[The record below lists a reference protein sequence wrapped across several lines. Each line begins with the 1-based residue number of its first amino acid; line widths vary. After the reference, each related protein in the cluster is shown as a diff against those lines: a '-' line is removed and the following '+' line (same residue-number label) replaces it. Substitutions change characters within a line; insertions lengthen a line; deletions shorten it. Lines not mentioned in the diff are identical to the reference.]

1 MNEVANRPAGGALA
15 ALNALKKGIAN
26 VRETIV
32 TKSTNPFMK
41 LGRDGLWNYG
51 AENIE
56 VENGSLWAINVLSF
70 EHGWVAWERGDDAD
84 NSDGPKGEV
93 MWPMSHPL
101 PDKSEMKDV
110 GAEWKYQISV
120 EMLCIN
126 GTDKGEQ
133 ALYKAN
139 SVGATDAMDGL
150 TKAIGIHLDE
160 DESTPVPI
168 VSLLSDSYQH
178 KKWGKTYVPVIK
190 IVDWVPM
197 SDQLPVAADPEP
209 KAKVEA
215 AKPRT
220 RSVPASKP
228 AETPAPAAADDD
240 DAELAELQRRIAEKK
255 AAKEA
260 QQTTA
265 VDPAVAAK
273 AAAKA
278 KLLAEMAALDADD
291 GQAAQTAPAAQAEAP
306 ASGQPQR
313 RRRS

>member
-220 RSVPASKP
+220 RSVPATK
-228 AETPAPAAADDD
+228 ADKVDTAPGATADD
-240 DAELAELQRRIAEKK
+240 DAELAEMERQIAERK
-255 AAKEA
+255 
-260 QQTTA
+260 
-265 VDPAVAAK
+265 AAK
-273 AAAKA
+273 AAAEQKTA
-278 KLLAEMAALDADD
+278 AVDPKEARRLALLAEMAALDADD
-291 GQAAQTAPAAQAEAP
+291 GKQAAQQEPAQAEAP